1 MSWLAVVPLKR
12 ADERKTRLAGI
23 LSPAERT
30 DLSERLARRVIDC
43 LSAHPDVPQVFA
55 LSPDPVAGAQ
65 WVQDRGR
72 GLNAEL
78 AAFRE
83 TWIAANV
90 LVIHADLP
98 LLGPDDIS
106 ALIAAAKGGR
116 IALAPD
122 RHGQGTNAAAL
133 PAGSRL
139 AFRFGPGSFAAHIG
153 QAAGHAVPVH
163 RPGLALDIDD
173 PADLALAQA
182 RKAGAGDEW
191 R

>member
-43 LSAHPDVPQVFA
+43 LSAHPDVAQVFA
-55 LSPDPVAGAQ
+55 LSPDPVAWAQ

-78 AAFRE
+78 AALRE

-106 ALIAAAKGGR
+106 ALIAAAQGGR

-139 AFRFGPGSFAAHIG
+139 AFSFGPGSFAAHIG
-153 QAAGHAVPVH
+153 QAAGHAPVH

-182 RKAGAGDEW
+182 RGAGAGAEW